1 MGDAVESYW
10 RGILLFY
17 WKFKKLQPDDVHIL
31 YFSPLW
37 CFEQEWSVAPWKFNI
52 KERGVGSLHSLGETE
67 LRWSKQVVFSWQF
80 GTFWW
85 TFSHNIC
92 FWKFREKL
100 QSLTK
105 RKIILNTS
113 NTHLVMKAVSV
124 YMSIDEI
131 MVVILFLFS
140 H

>member
-1 MGDAVESYW
+1 MKCTGCIFMAIW
-10 RGILLFY
+10 HFLNGRFH
-17 WKFKKLQPDDVHIL
+17 K
-31 YFSPLW
+31 
-37 CFEQEWSVAPWKFNI
+37 
-52 KERGVGSLHSLGETE
+52 
-67 LRWSKQVVFSWQF
+67 
-80 GTFWW
+80 
-85 TFSHNIC
+85 HNIC